1 MDTALITGGGGRIGR
16 AVARR
21 LVVDGWRVLVADLD
35 GRAAEQSVAAAG
47 GAQCASAITLDITR
61 LDDVRREVDAA
72 VGRYGPIAALVNAAG
87 GRSGADAGPFMQSD
101 PTGWRAIVDLQLRGV
116 LNCCYAVLPH
126 MIAAKRGSIVSVA
139 AVEGLRGDPA
149 GSIFSAAKAGVVVLT
164 ETLVREC
171 NPSGI
176 RVNAVLP
183 GNPRSLARSGV
194 DDDAGDVAE
203 TVAFLVSERS
213 ARTTGSCLDVS
224 AGWALH

>member
-21 LVVDGWRVLVADLD
+21 LVADGWRVLVADRD
-35 GRAAEQSVAAAG
+35 AGAAAQAAAAAG
-47 GAQCASAITLDITR
+47 GGASAITLDITR
-61 LDDVRREVDAA
+61 LDDVRREVGAA
-72 VGRYGPIAALVNAAG
+72 VARHGPIAALVNAAG
-87 GRSGADAGPFMQSD
+87 GRTGADAGPFLQSD
-101 PTGWRAIVDLQLRGV
+101 PATWRAIIDLQLRGV

-149 GSIFSAAKAGVVVLT
+149 GAIFSAAKAGVIVLT

-171 NPSGI
+171 SPAGI

-183 GNPRSLARSGV
+183 GNRRSLARSGV
-194 DDDAGDVAE
+194 NDDAGDVAE
-203 TVAFLVSERS
+203 AVAFLVSDRA

-224 AGWALH
+224 GGWALH